1 MRDMYVPVAGD
12 KAVDEDEHLELGQLV
27 PRARVRAAPER
38 QECVGP
44 RRNLHERSND
54 QSKTHPSLIG
64 VSQQCLCRP

>member
-1 MRDMYVPVAGD
+1 
-12 KAVDEDEHLELGQLV
+12 VDEDEHLELGQLV

-54 QSKTHPSLIG
+54 QSETTRPRS
-64 VSQQCLCRP
+64 VSHNG